1 MKVGL
6 SENFTNKITNA
17 LKENERNR
25 KLMKEDNYESGIFFE
40 IETALYEAGLQPSRF
55 SDDGMLTN
63 NLGWTVTSPETG
75 ETQQLECCGSWLSES
90 SEEAIDG
97 EFKVGDIV
105 KVPYKY
111 GSYTP
116 GEFIEAP
123 IIEIENG
130 KFITV
135 EIPSKLVLTADQL
148 RKYNS
153 GLSESLKEMEFPP
166 KEEKEVTRDELLKKK
181 EELKR
186 EYMEAKSKHDRY
198 WPDLVAEDIIKI
210 DRLIDGVEKEAI
222 IRRTKYK
229 LKESIDLS
237 EEGFDTWNGFKN
249 ELRKAGGLYGL
260 VSDEAHHMSTDLL
273 KEIALNALYY
283 AEGHEEEIAKDIK
296 ERYYD
301 YY

>member
-1 MKVGL
+1 MKIGL
-6 SENFTNKITNA
+6 SENFTAKVTNA
-17 LKENERNR
+17 LKESE
-25 KLMKEDNYESGIFFE
+25 KAKKTMKEDSYESGIFFE

-55 SDDGMLTN
+55 SDDGVLTN

-75 ETQQLECCGSWLSES
+75 ETQQLTCDGSWLSES

-130 KFITV
+130 EFITV

-186 EYMEAKSKHDRY
+186 EYFEAQNKHDKY
-198 WPDLVAEDIIKI
+198 WSSLVAEDITKI
-210 DRLIDGVEKEAI
+210 NRLIDGSEKETTI
-222 IRRTKYK
+222 KRIRYK
-229 LKESIDLS
+229 LKEAENFAIDP
-237 EEGFDTWNGFKN
+237 FDKVGGDVKYILDGIDK
-249 ELRKAGGLYGL
+249 LRKGLNSYESEKIL
-260 VSDEAHHMSTDLL
+260 DTIL
-273 KEIALNALYY
+273 
-283 AEGHEEEIAKDIK
+283 
-296 ERYYD
+296 ERVPGILQELGYTWD
-301 YY
+301 K

>member
-1 MKVGL
+1 MKIGL

-25 KLMKEDNYESGIFFE
+25 KSMKEDNYESGIFFE

-75 ETQQLECCGSWLSES
+75 ETQQLECCGSWL
-90 SEEAIDG
+90 D
-97 EFKVGDIV
+97 
-105 KVPYKY
+105 
-111 GSYTP
+111 
-116 GEFIEAP
+116 
-123 IIEIENG
+123 
-130 KFITV
+130 
-135 EIPSKLVLTADQL
+135 
-148 RKYNS
+148 
-153 GLSESLKEMEFPP
+153 ESLKEMEFPP

-198 WPDLVAEDIIKI
+198 WPDLVAEDIMKI
-210 DRLIDGVEKEAI
+210 NRLIDGAEKEAI

-229 LKESIDLS
+229 LKESTDLS
-237 EEGFDTWNGFKN
+237 E
-249 ELRKAGGLYGL
+249 
-260 VSDEAHHMSTDLL
+260 
-273 KEIALNALYY
+273 
-283 AEGHEEEIAKDIK
+283 EGHEEEIAKDIK

>member
-1 MKVGL
+1 MKIGL

-25 KLMKEDNYESGIFFE
+25 KSMKEDNYESGIFFE

-55 SDDGMLTN
+55 SDDGVLTN

-75 ETQQLECCGSWLSES
+75 ETQQLTCDGSWLSES

-116 GEFIEAP
+116 GEFTEAP
-123 IIEIENG
+123 IINIEDG
-130 KFITV
+130 KYVTV
-135 EIPSKLVLTADQL
+135 EVPSKQVVMMDQL
-148 RKYNS
+148 KKWNS
-153 GLSESLKEMEFPP
+153 EL
-166 KEEKEVTRDELLKKK
+166 DE
-181 EELKR
+181 
-186 EYMEAKSKHDRY
+186 
-198 WPDLVAEDIIKI
+198 
-210 DRLIDGVEKEAI
+210 G
-222 IRRTKYK
+222 
-229 LKESIDLS
+229 LKESTDLS

-260 VSDEAHHMSTDLL
+260 VSNEAHHMSTDLL